1 VLDVGCSRDG
11 GSHDDINRDDI
22 RGGNHGGNHDVHD
35 VHDDNHDVH
44 DDHDARD
51 VSNDVPCLFLI
62 VLNIP

>member
-35 VHDDNHDVH
+35 DNHDGH
-44 DDHDARD
+44 SHDARD